1 MKQIW
6 TPEKVNIFNSSVDEM
21 IIKLPPNQAI
31 AFTDGAY
38 SQNKNKAGY
47 GVVLFTQ
54 WNKETYD
61 KVCRWNTQS
70 HKEIIK
76 LHNVAA
82 ECEAVKFA
90 VQKAIEKGIQKI
102 TIFYDYEGILK
113 WLTKE
118 WGTNTNYTE
127 NYVDEMTLY
136 SQQIKMGFVKVKSHV
151 RIIYNELADEIATNA
166 LLKP

>member
-6 TPEKVNIFNSSVDEM
+6 TPEKVNIFNASVDEM
-21 IIKLPPNQAI
+21 ITKLPPNQAI

-54 WNKETYD
+54 WNK
-61 KVCRWNTQS
+61 VFRWDTQS

-151 RIIYNELADEIATNA
+151 GIIYNELADEIATNA

>member
-1 MKQIW
+1 MKQLY
-6 TPEKVNIFNSSVDEM
+6 TLEKVNIFNSSVDEM

-47 GVVLFTQ
+47 GVVLFIQ

-61 KVCRWNTQS
+61 KVFRWNTQS

-82 ECEAVKFA
+82 ECEAVKF
-90 VQKAIEKGIQKI
+90 VVKKAIEKNLQKI

-113 WLTKE
+113 WLTRE
-118 WGTNTNYTE
+118 WNANQEYTKDYVNT
-127 NYVDEMTLY
+127 MLLY
-136 SQQIKMGFVKVKSHV
+136 SKQIQIGFVKVKSHCG
-151 RIIYNELADEIATNA
+151 ITYNELADEIATNA
-166 LLKP
+166 LLKL

>member
-6 TPEKVNIFNSSVDEM
+6 TPEKVNIFNASVDEM
-21 IIKLPPNQAI
+21 ITKLPPNQAI

-54 WNKETYD
+54 GNKELYD
-61 KVCRWNTQS
+61 KVFRWNTQS

-136 SQQIKMGFVKVKSHV
+136 SKQIKMGFVKVKSHV
-151 RIIYNELADEIATNA
+151 GIIYNELADEVATNA

>member
-6 TPEKVNIFNSSVDEM
+6 TPEKVNIFNASVDEM
-21 IIKLPPNQAI
+21 ITNLPPNQAI

-47 GVVLFTQ
+47 GIVLFTKNNQ
-54 WNKETYD
+54 ETYD
-61 KVCRWNTQS
+61 KVFRWSTQS

-90 VQKAIEKGIQKI
+90 VQKAIEKDIQKI
-102 TIFYDYEGILK
+102 TVFYDYEGILK

-118 WGTNTNYTE
+118 WGTNTTYTE

-136 SQQIKMGFVKVKSHV
+136 SKQIKMGFVKVKSHV
-151 RIIYNELADEIATNA
+151 GIIYNELADKIATNA

>member
-1 MKQIW
+1 MN
-6 TPEKVNIFNSSVDEM
+6 PY
-21 IIKLPPNQAI
+21 QAV

-38 SQNKNKAGY
+38 SQNKNKGGY

-61 KVCRWNTQS
+61 KVFRWNTQS

-127 NYVDEMTLY
+127 SYVDEMTLY

-151 RIIYNELADEIATNA
+151 GIIYNELADEIATNA

>member
-6 TPEKVNIFNSSVDEM
+6 TPEKVNIFNASVDEM

-61 KVCRWNTQS
+61 KVFRWNTQS

-82 ECEAVKFA
+82 ECEAVKF
-90 VQKAIEKGIQKI
+90 VVKKAIEKNLQKI

-113 WLTKE
+113 WLTRE
-118 WGTNTNYTE
+118 WNANQEYTKDYVNT
-127 NYVDEMTLY
+127 MLLY
-136 SQQIKMGFVKVKSHV
+136 SKQIQIGFVKVKSHCG
-151 RIIYNELADEIATNA
+151 ITYNELADEIATNA
-166 LLKP
+166 LLKL

>member
-1 MKQIW
+1 MLNKL
-6 TPEKVNIFNSSVDEM
+6 TNDVSRTIF
-21 IIKLPPNQAI
+21 
-31 AFTDGAY
+31 
-38 SQNKNKAGY
+38 NKAGY

-61 KVCRWNTQS
+61 KVFRWNTQS

-118 WGTNTNYTE
+118 WGANTNYTE
-127 NYVDEMTLY
+127 NYVDEMTRY
-136 SQQIKMGFVKVKSHV
+136 SKQIKMGFVKVKSHV
-151 RIIYNELADEIATNA
+151 GIIYNELADEVATNA